1 MKAERMI
8 KRIRSSTISLFR
20 KEIWDSP
27 VLRTESTAAVDCES
41 YVEEIA
47 GRFDEHDQ
55 DGLTRACR
63 PDASRRNWTAT

>member
-27 VLRTESTAAVDCES
+27 VLRTESTDAVDCES
-41 YVEEIA
+41 YFEEIA
-47 GRFDEHDQ
+47 GCFDEHDGV
-55 DGLTRACR
+55 GLTRAR
-63 PDASRRNWTAT
+63 RLDPSRRNWTAT